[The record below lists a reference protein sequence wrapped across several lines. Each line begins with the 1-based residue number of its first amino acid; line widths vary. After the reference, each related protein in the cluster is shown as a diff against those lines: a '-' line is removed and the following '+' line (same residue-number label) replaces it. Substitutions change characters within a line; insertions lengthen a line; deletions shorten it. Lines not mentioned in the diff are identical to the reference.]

1 MGHLS
6 GLSLSLRC
14 PWPPHRAL
22 HQQILGTILNVSH
35 ALPSFHHQLLFLV
48 TCLSCWTAVGV
59 GTDSS
64 LYSTTCQYLHNG
76 KWWEGTNRGRGWR
89 VRKAHLTHLLFQS
102 ILDGDL
108 IPMERLQDFHLY
120 IYNERHMSVTQTMQ
134 KKNNGAASTFT
145 QTQGWFHFEQVLVYT
160 HSISHTR
167 WETLRLHTVGEKV
180 SYL

>member
-35 ALPSFHHQLLFLV
+35 ALPSFHHQFLFLV

-76 KWWEGTNRGRGWR
+76 KWWEGTNRGRGWM

-102 ILDGDL
+102 ILDGDANGVTSRL
-108 IPMERLQDFHLY
+108 SFVYIMKAICQSHKRCKRKTMEQPPLSLKHKADFILSQCLLTHTLSHTHGGRLWD
-120 IYNERHMSVTQTMQ
+120 
-134 KKNNGAASTFT
+134 FT
-145 QTQGWFHFEQVLVYT
+145 Q
-160 HSISHTR
+160 
-167 WETLRLHTVGEKV
+167 WERK
-180 SYL
+180 